1 MTRDKVTRCG
11 DITRQIL
18 PRIAECEAQLF
29 DQPLTLA
36 ALETLFEGP
45 AFTGCVCVDNRG
57 ILVAYVVAHRTP
69 DEIEIL
75 SLGTVAQAQ
84 RQGYASRVL
93 AALLEK
99 AGRARIVLEV
109 AADNEA
115 AIRLYKGHGFCER
128 GRRPNYYRR
137 EGNACDAVMMHYP

>member
-1 MTRDKVTRCG
+1 
-11 DITRQIL
+11 
-18 PRIAECEAQLF
+18 
-29 DQPLTLA
+29 
-36 ALETLFEGP
+36 
-45 AFTGCVCVDNRG
+45 
-57 ILVAYVVAHRTP
+57 VAYVVAHRTP

-115 AIRLYKGHGFCER
+115 AIRLYKGHGFCEG